1 MTTLTIDIETN
12 SAMNHIWCCGVHNV
26 DSGAVTVETSP
37 EALQALL
44 SEASR
49 VVTYNGIEF
58 DIPRLEALWGIS
70 FEGVEILDALV
81 LSRLYNPSLP
91 GGHSLRAWGDRLGYE
106 KGDFTDYD
114 GGYCEEMAEYC
125 KRDVELTT
133 KVWQEM
139 EKQLRVEG
147 FTQECIDLEYRVAA
161 ELALQRANGFMIDLP
176 HANKLYST
184 LAHRMREIE
193 QELQAKF
200 PPIITER
207 WSEKTGKQLKD
218 DVEVF
223 NVGSRQQI
231 VKRLQSVGVKFTD
244 KTEAGQY
251 KVDET
256 VLGAMTHPDA
266 QLVAE
271 YLIVQKRASQVS
283 SWLEAVQEDGRVH
296 GRVVG
301 SGAATGRMTHIA
313 PNMAQVPS
321 VRKVYEGMP
330 HIDRIKAEYGAACRE
345 CWTVPEGHKLVGV
358 DASGLELR
366 MLAHY
371 MKDEDYINTILTG
384 DIHSANQK
392 AAGLDTRDQA
402 KTFIYAF
409 LYGAGDAKI
418 AAIANAKSAS
428 YGRQLKKMFLDN
440 VPALK
445 KLKETVEHLAE
456 KNGSVPGL
464 DGRRIRIRKA
474 YSALNFLLQG
484 AGAAVMKQALLNG
497 VDSLRAAR
505 IPFKIVANVHD
516 ELQVEVPEH
525 FAKAVGIHF
534 RNAIRSAGDD
544 LGVRCPMDAEYKIG
558 DNWSETH

>member
-1 MTTLTIDIETN
+1 MKIATIDIETTTTLDT
-12 SAMNHIWCCGVHNV
+12 IWCCGIHYH
-26 DSGAVTVETSP
+26 DGGSIIVTTP
-37 EALQALL
+37 EAFTAAM
-44 SEASR
+44 EGVGT
-49 VVTYNGIEF
+49 VVTYNGISF
-58 DIPRLEALWGIS
+58 DIPLLQALWGIS
-70 FEGVEILDALV
+70 FDGIGIIDAMV
-81 LSRLYNPSLP
+81 MSRLYNPSLE
-91 GGHSLRAWGDRLGYE
+91 GGHSLRAWGDRLNWP

-114 GGYCEEMAEYC
+114 GGYCEEMALYC
-125 KRDVELTT
+125 QRDVELTT
-133 KVWQEM
+133 KVYYEVKKLL
-139 EKQLRVEG
+139 EEDG
-147 FTQECIDLEYRVAA
+147 FSQDSVDLEHAVTT
-161 ELALQRANGFMIDLP
+161 ELALQERNGFKLDLA
-176 HANKLYST
+176 HANQLYST
-184 LAHRMREIE
+184 LTHRMRQIE
-193 QELQAKF
+193 DELQAKF
-200 PPIITER
+200 PPIVTER

-218 DVEVF
+218 SVEVF

-231 VKRLQSVGVKFTD
+231 VKRLSGAGVRFTE

-256 VLGAMTHPDA
+256 VLGAIDHPDA

-283 SWLEAVQEDGRVH
+283 SWLEAVGEDGRVH
-296 GRVVG
+296 GRVIS

-313 PNMAQVPS
+313 PNMAQIPS
-321 VRKVYEGMP
+321 VRKVYDGMS
-330 HIDRIKAEYGAACRE
+330 HIDRVKAEYGAACRA
-345 CWTVPEGHKLVGV
+345 CWTVEEGNKLVGV

-371 MKDEDYINTILTG
+371 MKDSDYVSTILDG
-384 DIHSANQK
+384 DIHSENQK

-418 AAIANAKSAS
+418 GSIAGKGATH
-428 YGRQLKKMFLDN
+428 G
-440 VPALK
+440 K
-445 KLKETVEHLAE
+445 KLKRDFLNNVPSLKALKDLVENIADKSGYLP
-456 KNGSVPGL
+456 SL

-484 AGAAVMKQALLNG
+484 GGAVLMKKALLIG
-497 VDSLRAAR
+497 VKTLRSND

-516 ELQVEVPEH
+516 EVQVETPQH

-534 RNAIRSAGDD
+534 RNAIRAAGEE
-544 LGVRCPMDAEYKIG
+544 LGLRCPMDGEYKIG

>member
-1 MTTLTIDIETN
+1 MKIATIDIETTTTLDT
-12 SAMNHIWCCGVHNV
+12 IWCCGIHYH
-26 DSGAVTVETSP
+26 DGGSIIVTTP
-37 EALQALL
+37 EAFTAAM
-44 SEASR
+44 EGIDT
-49 VVTYNGIEF
+49 VVTYNGISF
-58 DIPRLEALWGIS
+58 DIPLLQALWGIS
-70 FEGVEILDALV
+70 FDGIGIIDAMV
-81 LSRLYNPSLP
+81 MSRLYNPSLE
-91 GGHSLRAWGDRLGYE
+91 GGHSLRAWGDRLNWP

-114 GGYCEEMAEYC
+114 GGYCEEMALYC
-125 KRDVELTT
+125 QRDVELTT
-133 KVWQEM
+133 KVYYEVKKLL
-139 EKQLRVEG
+139 EEDG
-147 FTQECIDLEYRVAA
+147 FSQDSVDLEHAVTT
-161 ELALQRANGFMIDLP
+161 ELALQERNGFKLDLA
-176 HANKLYST
+176 HANQLYST
-184 LAHRMREIE
+184 LTHRMRQIE
-193 QELQAKF
+193 DELQAKF
-200 PPIITER
+200 PPIVTER

-218 DVEVF
+218 SVEVF

-231 VKRLQSVGVKFTD
+231 VKRLSGAGVRFTE

-256 VLGAMTHPDA
+256 VLGAIDHPDA

-283 SWLEAVQEDGRVH
+283 SWLEAVGEDGRVH
-296 GRVVG
+296 GRVIS

-313 PNMAQVPS
+313 PNMAQIPS
-321 VRKVYEGMP
+321 VRKVYDGMS
-330 HIDRIKAEYGAACRE
+330 HIDRVKAEYGAACRA
-345 CWTVPEGHKLVGV
+345 CWTVEEGNKLVGV

-371 MKDEDYINTILTG
+371 MKDSDYVSTILDG
-384 DIHSANQK
+384 DIHSENQK

-418 AAIANAKSAS
+418 GSIAGKGATH
-428 YGRQLKKMFLDN
+428 G
-440 VPALK
+440 K
-445 KLKETVEHLAE
+445 KLKRDFLNNVPSLKALKDLVENIAD
-456 KNGSVPGL
+456 KSGSLPSL

-484 AGAAVMKQALLNG
+484 GGAVLMKKALLIG
-497 VDSLRAAR
+497 VKTLRSND

-516 ELQVEVPEH
+516 EVQVETPQH

-534 RNAIRSAGDD
+534 RNAIRAAGEE
-544 LGVRCPMDAEYKIG
+544 LGLRCPMDGEYKIG

>member
-1 MTTLTIDIETN
+1 MKIATIDIETTTTLDT
-12 SAMNHIWCCGVHNV
+12 IWCCGIHYH
-26 DSGAVTVETSP
+26 DGGSIIATTP
-37 EALQALL
+37 EAFTAAM
-44 SEASR
+44 EGIDT
-49 VVTYNGIEF
+49 VVTYNGISF
-58 DIPRLEALWGIS
+58 DIPLLQALWGIS
-70 FEGVEILDALV
+70 FDGIGIIDAMV
-81 LSRLYNPSLP
+81 MSRLYNPSLE
-91 GGHSLRAWGDRLGYE
+91 GGHSLRAWGDRLNWP

-114 GGYCEEMAEYC
+114 GGFCEEMALYC
-125 KRDVELTT
+125 QRDVELTT
-133 KVWQEM
+133 KVYYEVKKLL
-139 EKQLRVEG
+139 EEDG
-147 FTQECIDLEYRVAA
+147 FSQDSVDLEHAVTT
-161 ELALQRANGFMIDLP
+161 ELALQERNGFKIDLA
-176 HANKLYST
+176 HANQLYST
-184 LAHRMREIE
+184 LTHRMRQIE
-193 QELQAKF
+193 DELQAKF
-200 PPIITER
+200 PPIVTER

-218 DVEVF
+218 SVEVF

-231 VKRLQSVGVKFTD
+231 VKRLSGAGVRFTE

-256 VLGAMTHPDA
+256 VLGAIDHPDA

-283 SWLEAVQEDGRVH
+283 SWLEAVSEDGRVH
-296 GRVVG
+296 GRVIS

-313 PNMAQVPS
+313 PNMAQIPS
-321 VRKVYEGMP
+321 VRKVYDGMS
-330 HIDRIKAEYGAACRE
+330 HIDRVKAEYGAACRA
-345 CWTVPEGHKLVGV
+345 CWTVEEGNKLVGV

-371 MKDEDYINTILTG
+371 MKDSDYVSTILDG
-384 DIHSANQK
+384 DIHSENQK

-418 AAIANAKSAS
+418 GSIAGKGATH
-428 YGRQLKKMFLDN
+428 G
-440 VPALK
+440 K
-445 KLKETVEHLAE
+445 KLKRDFLNNVPSLKALKDLVENIAD
-456 KNGSVPGL
+456 KSGSLPSL

-484 AGAAVMKQALLNG
+484 GGAVLMKKALLIG
-497 VDSLRAAR
+497 VKTLRSND

-516 ELQVEVPEH
+516 EVQVETPQH

-534 RNAIRSAGDD
+534 RNAIRAAGEE
-544 LGVRCPMDAEYKIG
+544 LGLRCPMDGEYKIG